1 VRAIFLFPFFVGFF
15 CSGREQKEVGLD
27 ESQGNFPTQLLIP
40 PQNQERE
47 KKRNIF
53 EFEPKV
59 KNTKS
64 KGGNKSG

>member
-1 VRAIFLFPFFVGFF
+1 LWVFSVPAGSKKRWGWT
-15 CSGREQKEVGLD
+15 SRREI
-27 ESQGNFPTQLLIP
+27 SPTQLLIP

-53 EFEPKV
+53 EFESKV

-64 KGGNKSG
+64 KGGIKVDDEFFKKFNV